1 MLPGHVIPFWKA
13 FDKANK
19 MLGADFYFVPIPAL
33 VSYTGGD
40 YEGGRNFFT
49 NWPIFH
55 KIDPLE
61 IQFRELI
68 MLCNFFVDLCLR
80 LYGLGLASNQAMH

>member
-1 MLPGHVIPFWKA
+1 
-13 FDKANK
+13 

-61 IQFRELI
+61 IQFQELI
-68 MLCNFFVDLCLR
+68 MLFNFFVDLCLR